1 MARSALFDRVVQLKL
16 DRAREIVG
24 RRLAEVAQREL
35 DRAVEK
41 YHPTAHRQV
50 VDGVEGVPLTG
61 AKEVV
66 HFDFSYMRAVVQA
79 ALEQLESTSPVDSGA
94 YVEAHSVFVN
104 GVQVDD
110 LNNIGM
116 AQRVV
121 ITNHVPYARVIERG
135 IGRHVPWSKQPQVPA
150 EGVYSHA
157 EKALRRRFGNVA
169 LIKFGW
175 FGFEAGNE
183 TGSTVSKNRYPGLS
197 IEAR

>member
-50 VDGVEGVPLTG
+50 VDGVEGAPLTS
-61 AKEVV
+61 AQQVV
-66 HFDFSYMRAVVQA
+66 HFDFSYIRTVVEA
-79 ALEQLESTSPVDSGA
+79 AIEALEQASPIDTGA
-94 YVEAHSVFVN
+94 YANAHSVFVN

-135 IGRHVPWSKQPQVPA
+135 IGKHVPWSKQPQVPA
-150 EGVYSHA
+150 EGVYTHA
-157 EKALRRRFGNVA
+157 EKVLRRRFGNVA
-169 LIKFGW
+169 LVKFGW
-175 FGFEAGNE
+175 FGFEAGIE
-183 TGSTVSKNRYPGLS
+183 TGSTVSKDRYPGLS